1 MTAQRDTMPRL
12 LLIGANGQ
20 VGWELCRTL
29 APLGRV
35 ITASI
40 EGGTDYRVDLADTES
55 VSRMVREAQ
64 PDAVVN
70 AAAYTAVDKAE
81 SETLI
86 AQRINADAPGML
98 GALLKERG
106 IPIIHYSTDF
116 VFGGDKGA
124 PYREEDPTGPVNV
137 YGATKLEGERLLL
150 TSGANAVIFR
160 TAWVYGARGSN
171 FLLTMRRMFAEKD
184 ELRIVND
191 QLGSPTWSRMLA
203 EVTALVLH
211 RILIGELDVERIK
224 GVYHLTGAGEAASW
238 YDFACAILGASGERC
253 RLLPIPSSEY
263 PAPAKRP
270 AFSVLDNS
278 KTLETFGVQLP
289 DWRHSLKQCLEE
301 LG

>member
-1 MTAQRDTMPRL
+1 MTAREKDLPRL

-35 ITASI
+35 ITASV
-40 EGGTDYRVDLADTES
+40 EGGSDYWVDLADTKS
-55 VSRMVREAQ
+55 VSRMIQESQ
-64 PDAVVN
+64 PHAVVN

-116 VFGGDKGA
+116 VFAGDKGA
-124 PYREEDPTGPVNV
+124 PYREDDPTGPLNV

-150 TSGANAVIFR
+150 TSGANVVIFR

-171 FLLTMRRMFAEKD
+171 FLLAMRRMFAEKD

-191 QLGSPTWSRMLA
+191 QFGSPTWSRMLA

-211 RILIGELDVERIK
+211 RILIGELDIERIK
-224 GVYHLTGAGEAASW
+224 GVYHLTGAGETSW
-238 YDFACAILGASGERC
+238 YDFACAILGTSGAQC

-270 AFSVLDNS
+270 AFSVLDNG

-289 DWRHSLKQCLEE
+289 AWHHSLQQCLEE
-301 LG
+301 LR

>member
-1 MTAQRDTMPRL
+1 MTAREKDLPRL

-35 ITASI
+35 ITASV
-40 EGGTDYRVDLADTES
+40 EGGSDYWVDLADTKS
-55 VSRMVREAQ
+55 VSRMIQESQ
-64 PDAVVN
+64 PHAVVN

-106 IPIIHYSTDF
+106 IPIVHYSTDF
-116 VFGGDKGA
+116 VFAGDKGA
-124 PYREEDPTGPVNV
+124 PYREDDPTGPLNV

-150 TSGANAVIFR
+150 TSGANVVIFR

-171 FLLTMRRMFAEKD
+171 FLLAMRRMFAEKD

-191 QLGSPTWSRMLA
+191 QFGSPTWSRMLA

-211 RILIGELDVERIK
+211 RILIGELDIERIK
-224 GVYHLTGAGEAASW
+224 GVYHLTGAGETSW
-238 YDFACAILGASGERC
+238 YDFACAILGTSGAQC

-270 AFSVLDNS
+270 AFSVLDNG

-289 DWRHSLKQCLEE
+289 AWQHSLQQCLEE
-301 LG
+301 LR